1 MDVALQIETAQQ
13 HSNVTGRRRT
23 AMSESADPVAVRWPG
38 RADHRSTA
46 GQHAAPNS
54 FSDAIQQAILMQLEE
69 HMRRWATLIEGRRDQ
84 DVT

>member
-1 MDVALQIETAQQ
+1 VLILSRFAGRVEQITE
-13 HSNVTGRRRT
+13 G
-23 AMSESADPVAVRWPG
+23 
-38 RADHRSTA
+38 TA

-54 FSDAIQQAILMQLEE
+54 FSDAIQQAILMQFEE